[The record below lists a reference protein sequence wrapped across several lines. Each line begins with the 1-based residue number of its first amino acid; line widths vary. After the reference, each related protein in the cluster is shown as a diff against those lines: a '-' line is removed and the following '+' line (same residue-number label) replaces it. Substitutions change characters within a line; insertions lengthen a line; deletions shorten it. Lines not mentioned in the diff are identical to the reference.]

1 MCGSEVE
8 RWARKSHA
16 LLGILA
22 SKPQH
27 YARFARS
34 LTLFTVSVKVV
45 YRPCVPSSAL
55 RETALDRKDFL

>member
-1 MCGSEVE
+1 MSEVE
-8 RWARKSHA
+8 RWARKAHA

-22 SKPQH
+22 SKPQN